1 MNAIAKQQ
9 LRLRHAMAW
18 SPMGGRPA
26 RPRRGPWAK
35 SPRQTSGPNDAA
47 HVGDHVT
54 ARFAFGRLT
63 RRTLSGPSSRVYSVF
78 QESKK
83 LRQTAEVNS
92 RPAQGGIQMS
102 ITRRQALASAGAAAV
117 AVGLAKPAIA
127 TNDPIRVGYLPALTG
142 PSSSTGVGISRGTQ
156 LAVQEINAAG
166 GINGRQLELVVRDT
180 QSDPT
185 KAVNASAELTNQ
197 EQVQV
202 VFGPLNSGESLA
214 VVPLLARS
222 NTLQVHPCWVDSLTD
237 PQKYPMCFRNAPT
250 NQQIGGAANR
260 YVVEVLKRK
269 KVAVISDTT
278 GYGTAS
284 VNAYVPMLK
293 DKGAD
298 VVYQGNVDAANPDLK
313 PELLRMQSAGAEAI
327 MPWSVNAGFLSRI
340 INTRGDMGWDVPIIG
355 QTTLGSGQTKALL
368 EKPEYW
374 AKVYPNNFRPVCY
387 MPGGKLPDRTGAFL
401 DRLKSAKVDMGDT
414 LLWWIALGYDS
425 PRLIA
430 EAMKAVGPEP
440 DKVLGYLN
448 QLKGFPGVYGDITFT
463 PDQHNGYPDSEVVMV
478 EANSLKDGAFNLAP
492 GYSA

>member
-1 MNAIAKQQ
+1 
-9 LRLRHAMAW
+9 
-18 SPMGGRPA
+18 
-26 RPRRGPWAK
+26 
-35 SPRQTSGPNDAA
+35 
-47 HVGDHVT
+47 
-54 ARFAFGRLT
+54 
-63 RRTLSGPSSRVYSVF
+63 
-78 QESKK
+78 
-83 LRQTAEVNS
+83 
-92 RPAQGGIQMS
+92 MS

-117 AVGLAKPAIA
+117 AAGLAKPAIA
-127 TNDPIRVGYLPALTG
+127 TNDPIRIGYLPALTG
-142 PSSSTGVGISRGTQ
+142 PSSSTGIGISRGTQ

-166 GINGRQLELVVRDT
+166 GINGRQIELVIRDT

-197 EQVQV
+197 QVNV
-202 VFGPLNSGESLA
+202 VFGPLNSGEALA

-260 YVVEVLKRK
+260 YVVEVLNKK

-293 DKGAD
+293 ARGAE

-327 MPWSVNAGFLSRI
+327 MPWSVNAGFLSRV
-340 INTRGDMGWDVPIIG
+340 INTRGDMAWDVPICG

-374 AKVYPNNFRPVCY
+374 AKVYPNNFKPVCY
-387 MPGGKLPDRTGAFL
+387 QTGGKLPDRTSAFL
-401 DRLKSAKVDMGDT
+401 DRLKSAKVDLSDT
-414 LLWWIALGYDS
+414 LLWWVGVGYDS
-425 PRLIA
+425 PYMFSQAI
-430 EAMKAVGPEP
+430 KAVGTDPQQI
-440 DKVLGYLN
+440 VGYLN
-448 QLKGFPGVYGDITFT
+448 QLKAFPGVYGDISFT

-478 EANSLKDGAFNLAP
+478 EANSLRDGAFNLAP